1 MLKRVSSQM
10 HLSKVKPFISIN
22 LYINMDLYKDYM
34 PNTKRILF
42 VCVEN
47 AGRSQMAEGF
57 FRKLAPQ
64 EFLPT
69 SAGTMPVNE
78 INPLAIQVMKEVGID
93 ISKQKPKILSD
104 AMIKESAKV
113 VNMGCM
119 DKESC
124 PALFVNDIIDWNI
137 ADPKGKS
144 IEQVRQIR
152 DEIKSKVRELVT
164 NL

>member
-10 HLSKVKPFISIN
+10 HFSKVKPFISIN
-22 LYINMDLYKDYM
+22 VYINIDLYKYYM
-34 PNTKRILF
+34 SEPKKVLF

-57 FRKLAPQ
+57 FRKLAPS
-64 EFLPT
+64 EFLPL
-69 SAGTMPVNE
+69 SAGTKPTSE
-78 INPLAIQVMKEVGID
+78 INPLAVQVMKEVGID
-93 ISKQKPKILSD
+93 ITGQKPKILSD
-104 AMIKESAKV
+104 EMIKKSTKV

-124 PALFVNDIIDWNI
+124 PALFTNNAIDWNI
-137 ADPKGKS
+137 ADPKGRP
-144 IEQVRQIR
+144 IEQVRKIR
-152 DEIKSKVRELVT
+152 DEIETRVKELVA